1 MDLTEDH
8 CRILSSLRLPM
19 NASSATPGDAP
30 EPFRMQCMEVWGGN
44 EPATRAVELTGLQ
57 AWVYSLPYPDSRKG
71 GDVYYLSSCASGR
84 ISRMLIA
91 DVAGHGDLV
100 DNTARGLRDL
110 MRRNI
115 NFISQRRLFVA
126 LNQQFGELRSAGRFA
141 TAIVSTFFAPRSS
154 LVISTAG
161 HPLPLVYRQSTQAW
175 EPLSSTVDTARLKA
189 PLQNIPLGILENA
202 LYGQVTLQ
210 LNPGDLCLLFSDGLL
225 EYPVSSNEYL
235 GSDGLL
241 AALRS
246 LPLEPRETLI
256 QRMLQKVTRDSEPR
270 QRRDDLTILLLSP
283 TGRGIPL
290 QNNLLAPWR
299 LIQSLWRR
307 DS

>member
-1 MDLTEDH
+1 
-8 CRILSSLRLPM
+8 M

-126 LNQQFGELRSAGRFA
+126 LNQ
-141 TAIVSTFFAPRSS
+141 
-154 LVISTAG
+154 
-161 HPLPLVYRQSTQAW
+161 
-175 EPLSSTVDTARLKA
+175 
-189 PLQNIPLGILENA
+189 
-202 LYGQVTLQ
+202 
-210 LNPGDLCLLFSDGLL
+210 
-225 EYPVSSNEYL
+225 
-235 GSDGLL
+235 
-241 AALRS
+241 
-246 LPLEPRETLI
+246 
-256 QRMLQKVTRDSEPR
+256 
-270 QRRDDLTILLLSP
+270 
-283 TGRGIPL
+283 
-290 QNNLLAPWR
+290 
-299 LIQSLWRR
+299 
-307 DS
+307 